1 MTTETYDLQKALKLS
16 VMLGAALMENG
27 AEIYRVEES
36 ILFLLRAYG
45 AKRIDVYALPNIII
59 VTIETSDEISYTKT
73 RRIHHRSVDFE
84 RLIRLNDFSRKL
96 SSNPIP
102 PQEGID
108 ALTTY
113 CKGCGY
119 SPPVIWLSYGL
130 AAASFS
136 MMSGGTFADAA
147 VSILCVFMARVVSVP
162 LELRH
167 ANDFFTTMI
176 ATYIQLVVAFV
187 FSTYFSELHMNN
199 IIVGTLMMLFPGR
212 GFMTAVRDVIAK
224 DLSAG
229 LIEAIE
235 AIVIAVAIAIGSAL
249 AYSTFPILVGVMPL

>member
-96 SSNPIP
+96 SSNSNP
-102 PQEGID
+102 
-108 ALTTY
+108 
-113 CKGCGY
+113 
-119 SPPVIWLSYGL
+119 
-130 AAASFS
+130 
-136 MMSGGTFADAA
+136 
-147 VSILCVFMARVVSVP
+147 
-162 LELRH
+162 
-167 ANDFFTTMI
+167 
-176 ATYIQLVVAFV
+176 
-187 FSTYFSELHMNN
+187 STRRN
-199 IIVGTLMMLFPGR
+199 
-212 GFMTAVRDVIAK
+212 
-224 DLSAG
+224 
-229 LIEAIE
+229 
-235 AIVIAVAIAIGSAL
+235 
-249 AYSTFPILVGVMPL
+249 